1 MRGLILGLTI
11 GIVPLIL
18 GFLTVP
24 KETENKNKYTYPR
37 WFLYLGA
44 FTLALLATI
53 RYFGFKDG
61 VEVVGIVLS
70 SIIFIIDIGCIVLI
84 LWHINIYIEFKDEYI
99 VIRNSFRITTKI
111 PYCDVTKL
119 IQKPDKFLIC
129 VKNKRKKYF
138 LEYTAIN
145 YQHFKRQFKHF
156 MNKNKAKCVIEIV
169 ERKNKKK
176 GKN

>member
-70 SIIFIIDIGCIVLI
+70 SIIFILDIGCIVLI

-99 VIRNSFRITTKI
+99 VIRNNFKIIFLFCHIFRG
-111 PYCDVTKL
+111 
-119 IQKPDKFLIC
+119 KFQ
-129 VKNKRKKYF
+129 Y
-138 LEYTAIN
+138 
-145 YQHFKRQFKHF
+145 
-156 MNKNKAKCVIEIV
+156 
-169 ERKNKKK
+169 
-176 GKN
+176 

>member
-1 MRGLILGLTI
+1 MRALILGLTI
-11 GIVPLIL
+11 GIVPLLL

-44 FTLALLATI
+44 FTIALLATI

-70 SIIFIIDIGCIVLI
+70 SILFILDFFCFLMIMV
-84 LWHINIYIEFKDEYI
+84 HFNYYVEFTNDYI
-99 VIRNSFRITTKI
+99 VIRNIIRITTKI
-111 PYCDVTKL
+111 PYSDVAKL
-119 IQKPDKFLIC
+119 IQKHDRFLIS
-129 VKNKRKKYF
+129 VKNRRKKYEVDF
-138 LEYTAIN
+138 MMIN
-145 YQHFKRQFKHF
+145 YEHFKRQFKHF

-176 GKN
+176 G